1 MKPVFLGI
9 LGGVVI
15 GMSVPSLYLG
25 VGTGILTCADR
36 HQSESCEANY
46 TRTALAE
53 VGAAVGV
60 LGCVG
65 ALWWARRR
73 RS

>member
-9 LGGVVI
+9 LGGVVL
-15 GMSVPSLYLG
+15 GMSVPALYLG
-25 VGTGILTCADR
+25 VGTGLLDCADR
-36 HQSESCEANY
+36 HQSELCEANY
-46 TRTALAE
+46 TRTGLAE

-65 ALWWARRR
+65 ALLWARRR